1 MTTHSS
7 RAGLRAVDDAADRL
21 IDQLMDQLRDAARA
35 EHDAAVVKVKAEF
48 NADIAE
54 LRRELLAQLDETVTQ
69 VKAKYEKEVA
79 TLQRQL
85 AEARGEVSKLQML
98 DAFATWERDK
108 PTRLN

>member
-1 MTTHSS
+1 MTTHSG

-21 IDQLMDQLRDAARA
+21 IDQLMDQFREARA
-35 EHDAAVVKVKAEF
+35 EHNIAAAKMKAEF

-54 LRRELLAQLDETVTQ
+54 LRRELLAQPDDTVTQ

-85 AEARGEVSKLQML
+85 AEARAEVSKLQML